1 MLIFPAIDL
10 RGGRC
15 VRLFQGDYAQETV
28 YDEDPCRVAREF
40 EKQGAEILHV
50 VDLDGARSGTPAN
63 LEIVSA
69 ICHAVKIP
77 VQFGGGVRSLETA
90 RRALEMGVH
99 RVVIGSKLLAEPEF
113 AEAIFAALGESAAA
127 GIDARE
133 GRVAVAGWTE
143 TSDTPAADLA
153 RRIEALGAHRFIVT
167 DIARDGALQGPNLDF
182 LRTMAAAVQGKVIA
196 SGGVSSIDDILA
208 IRHLGAPNLEGVIV
222 GRAIYEG
229 KFTVAEALAAV
240 GTEHD

>member
-1 MLIFPAIDL
+1 MLILPAIDL
-10 RGGRC
+10 LGGRC
-15 VRLFQGDYAQETV
+15 VRLFQGDYRQETV
-28 YDEDPCRVAREF
+28 YDEDPCRVAQEF
-40 EKQGAEILHV
+40 AMQGAEILHV

-63 LEIVSA
+63 LELVSA

-77 VQFGGGVRSLETA
+77 VQFGGGVRSLDTA
-90 RRALEMGVH
+90 RRALDLGVH

-133 GRVAVAGWTE
+133 GRVAVSGWTE
-143 TSDTPAADLA
+143 HSDVAAEDLA

-167 DIARDGALQGPNLDF
+167 DIARDGALRGPNLDF
-182 LRTMAAAVQGKVIA
+182 LRTMAGAVRGKVIA
-196 SGGVSSIDDILA
+196 SGGVSSLEDIRA
-208 IRHLGAPNLEGVIV
+208 IASLQAPNLEGVIV

-229 KFTVAEALAAV
+229 KFTVVDAV
-240 GTEHD
+240 GLDL